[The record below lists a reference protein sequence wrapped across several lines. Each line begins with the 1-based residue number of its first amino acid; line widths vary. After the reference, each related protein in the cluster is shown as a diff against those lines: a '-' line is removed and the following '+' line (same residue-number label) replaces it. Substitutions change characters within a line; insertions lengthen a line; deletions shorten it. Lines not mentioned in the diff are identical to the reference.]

1 MCGPTSLLQTHPL
14 YPYPFHPPYIPLISS
29 PDMENIQSMWK
40 DVTSFFTPADTL
52 PWTDEKTI
60 QACERDMLDPGQT
73 AAARDNLM
81 KLAWALSG
89 ATGPAI
95 CSKAGN
101 LWKRRSSFALHP
113 TNVPA

>member
-1 MCGPTSLLQTHPL
+1 
-14 YPYPFHPPYIPLISS
+14 
-29 PDMENIQSMWK
+29 MENIQSMWK

-81 KLAWALSG
+81 KLAWALG
-89 ATGPAI
+89 AWCRRREELTWSRVR
-95 CSKAGN
+95 SK
-101 LWKRRSSFALHP
+101 
-113 TNVPA
+113 